1 MCNTNNFTYLHVM
14 ILNVVHENFYM
25 YIYALGNFDRKQK
38 SKQLCCCDI
47 PVSSHRT
54 VHQCSWVKNRLVQ
67 FGDFYF

>member
-47 PVSSHRT
+47 PVSSHRA
-54 VHQCSWVKNRLVQ
+54 CSWVKNRLVQ